1 MSRFSKYRTNT
12 KKDKQATFTLT
23 EEYKAQICTA
33 SYLGKKGYTI
43 PKSLLLKE
51 DEDYLRKELFVKPEV
66 MGATFGN
73 PSDEE
78 SAFPVFRENTN
89 KFYLP
94 RFYGMNRYGLPSRSE
109 ISPGQDIHLTFPKP
123 LRDYQEK
130 IIGVYTN
137 YVDTPICSESV
148 QVGSGGILQVPCGA
162 GKCTGL
168 NTPILMYDGAIKMV
182 QDIKVGDVIMGD
194 DSTPR
199 NVLTLAR
206 GREMMYKVIPTKGDP
221 YIVNESHILSLK
233 YSSAVNKQTPKGT
246 VIDIPVLD
254 YLNLPKSYHGK
265 GGVLVGYRVPISF
278 PKQDYDIEPY
288 ALGYW
293 LGDGHSSGTGFTT
306 EEAEVVEYFKDYAE
320 ILNCNIRQGKDS
332 TTVLNITTRNSLH
345 YSITG
350 KIIENKR
357 TANTFLEM
365 CRKNN
370 LVNNK
375 HIPHNYKCN
384 DRAVQLELLAGL
396 IDSDGYYHDNCYE
409 IIQKNE
415 TLLDDILFVARSL
428 GFAAYKTA
436 CKKSCMY
443 KGEKRAGTYYK
454 ASISGQGLE
463 DIPVKCD
470 RKKAHPRKQIKD
482 ALNTRIRLEKLDVDD
497 YYGFEIDGNRRF
509 VLGDFTVTHNTVMA
523 LKIISNLK
531 KKTLIIVHKEF
542 LMNQW
547 IERIAEFLPGASVGK
562 IQGKVF
568 DIEGKDIVI
577 GMVQTLYDK
586 EFHPDAFSQFGLTI
600 IDEVHR
606 IGSEQFSRTLFK
618 TITPYMLGIS
628 ATVDRKDKLTKVL
641 HMFIGDMIYSE
652 DRQNDDLVTVRAIN
666 YVANDTE
673 FNEVERDFRGNP
685 KYSTMIVKLCSYG
698 PRSDFIIKVVGD
710 LLAEDSTKQIMIL
723 CHNRSLLTYL
733 YEGIMHRDLA
743 SVGYY
748 VGGMKQEK
756 LQETEQKQ
764 IVLAT
769 YAMAAEALDIKTLS
783 SLIMVTPKTDITQSI
798 GRILRVKH
806 ANPIVVDIVDKHDI
820 FQNQWAQRRRFYKK
834 CNYRIRQIDSLNYK
848 GMSFDWKTDQT
859 WKRIFEPKNSEV
871 ALAEEEGSEEEEEG
885 EEKPTYQSP
894 IKGTDKGKCLID
906 IQFEE

>member
-12 KKDKQATFTLT
+12 KKDKQSTFTLT
-23 EEYKAQICTA
+23 EEYKAKICTA

-94 RFYGMNRYGLPSRSE
+94 RFYGINRYGLPSRSE
-109 ISPGQDIHLTFPKP
+109 ISPGQDIHVTFPKP

-148 QVGSGGILQVPCGA
+148 QVGSGGILQVPCG
-162 GKCTGL
+162 
-168 NTPILMYDGAIKMV
+168 
-182 QDIKVGDVIMGD
+182 
-194 DSTPR
+194 
-199 NVLTLAR
+199 
-206 GREMMYKVIPTKGDP
+206 
-221 YIVNESHILSLK
+221 
-233 YSSAVNKQTPKGT
+233 
-246 VIDIPVLD
+246 
-254 YLNLPKSYHGK
+254 
-265 GGVLVGYRVPISF
+265 
-278 PKQDYDIEPY
+278 
-288 ALGYW
+288 
-293 LGDGHSSGTGFTT
+293 
-306 EEAEVVEYFKDYAE
+306 
-320 ILNCNIRQGKDS
+320 QGK
-332 TTVLNITTRNSLH
+332 TI
-345 YSITG
+345 
-350 KIIENKR
+350 
-357 TANTFLEM
+357 
-365 CRKNN
+365 
-370 LVNNK
+370 
-375 HIPHNYKCN
+375 
-384 DRAVQLELLAGL
+384 
-396 IDSDGYYHDNCYE
+396 
-409 IIQKNE
+409 
-415 TLLDDILFVARSL
+415 
-428 GFAAYKTA
+428 
-436 CKKSCMY
+436 
-443 KGEKRAGTYYK
+443 
-454 ASISGQGLE
+454 
-463 DIPVKCD
+463 
-470 RKKAHPRKQIKD
+470 
-482 ALNTRIRLEKLDVDD
+482 
-497 YYGFEIDGNRRF
+497 
-509 VLGDFTVTHNTVMA
+509 MA

-547 IERIAEFLPGASVGK
+547 IDRIAEFLPGASVGK

-871 ALAEEEGSEEEEEG
+871 ALAEPEGSEEEEEG